1 MTHDFVSS
9 WFGSPW
15 VWKPLASSSR
25 KRHRKHRGNVDTVF
39 DETEPLE
46 PHCNMEDRSSHLQVF
61 SIARFAQTSTSQH
74 QHPKHQHP
82 NINIPSR
89 SKKIIQKSSHH
100 PKIIPSREIIPSN
113 GKSTHRCPAKHP
125 TQHQTSNNQPNIK
138 HLTQHRLEW
147 LDDGLM
153 MKRRKRRRMTSEE
166 TMYNGDKK

>member
-89 SKKIIQKSSHH
+89 RPRKSSKNHPIIQKSSHH

-113 GKSTHRCPAKHP
+113 GKSTVAQP
-125 TQHQTSNNQPNIK
+125 NIQPNIK
-138 HLTQHRLEW
+138 HPTTNP
-147 LDDGLM
+147 
-153 MKRRKRRRMTSEE
+153 TS
-166 TMYNGDKK
+166 NI